1 MRFQCTF
8 CLSLIET
15 DQGFGTQLVCPSCKR
30 KCFTPRSRFSHS
42 RIIGDFVIRERIGSG
57 SGGKVFKAVQLSL
70 GRTVAL
76 KILTADEN
84 SDPKK
89 YEDFMH
95 EARAAARLNHVNLI
109 QAYAVGEED
118 GIYYMAMNLVDGET
132 LKARLLRE
140 GSIEIDE
147 ALHIVQQVAEALW
160 YAWENA
166 HMVHRD
172 VKPEN
177 IMITS
182 DGIVKLTDMG
192 LAVIQSEFS
201 ENSDIA
207 GSPSYMSPE
216 QLSGGSPDTR
226 SDIYSLGVTLYEM
239 LSGELP
245 FKAHDFETVATQ
257 HFTEEAIP
265 LRRLN
270 RAIPLRVSNL
280 ARQMM
285 EKMPEDRFADMN
297 GLLDEIWKIRQTT
310 APDSSMIPDVHTI
323 SINRLNYDLQRLPAK
338 PEAEAGEQKP
348 GKKQRDSF
356 VPFIIISIILFLL
369 MVASYGY
376 QYYLSRAEQDKTAL
390 LLPLRERVELFEKNV
405 RNNNAQNVMLLEKEG
420 QDILENMPGRRDE
433 SMSVLYW
440 KVRYYLTELKS
451 RSTDGRLKSREDEI
465 RDLKSRLDSEQQWN
479 AALNDEILQL
489 KKSNE
494 LMQTKM
500 KADETLFKEQSAKL
514 KTELDN
520 ALKSNRSFNI
530 SREQFWKDQFL
541 VSLYSIIRGR
551 DYPRGSALIDYQLA
565 QQDKAY
571 APWLEAFREPLASLE
586 ALDVLFFSKT
596 SKLTG
601 IRIPNEGQVVM
612 VDGGMIFYQSGN
624 AVRSR
629 PWYEFSA
636 DTLYALIRQ
645 INQKLADNRLRFE
658 ALLAV
663 YGGNM
668 GHPALNQAAAPLK
681 ELRRVVLDVAIEN
694 IRITAYNNRTQAAAE
709 AGSLLERFRHDPE
722 LEKSIS
728 ASLKDL
734 LGQ

>member
-8 CLSLIET
+8 CLSLIDT
-15 DQGFGTQLVCPSCKR
+15 NQDFGTQLNCPSCKR
-30 KCFTPRSRFSHS
+30 KCFVPRSRFSEN
-42 RIIGDFVIRERIGSG
+42 RIIGDFVIREKIGSG
-57 SGGKVFKAVQLSL
+57 AGGKVYKATQLSL

-84 SDPKK
+84 SNPKK

-118 GIYYMAMNLVDGET
+118 GLYYMAMNLVDGET

-140 GSIEIDE
+140 GPLEVDE
-147 ALHIVQQVAEALW
+147 ALHIAQQVAEALW

-166 HMVHRD
+166 RMVHRD

-182 DGIVKLTDMG
+182 DGIIKLTDMG

-201 ENSDIA
+201 ENSDIC

-216 QLSGGSPDTR
+216 QLSGASPDTR
-226 SDIYSLGVTLYEM
+226 SDIYSLGITLYEM
-239 LSGELP
+239 LAGELP
-245 FKAHDFETVATQ
+245 FKARDFEEVAAQ

-270 RAIPLRVSNL
+270 REIPIKVSNL
-280 ARQMM
+280 VRQMM
-285 EKMPEDRFADMN
+285 EKMPEDRFPDMN
-297 GLLDEIWKIRQTT
+297 ELLDEIWKIRQTT
-310 APDSSMIPDVHTI
+310 APDCSMIPDVHTI
-323 SINRLNYDLQRLPAK
+323 SINRLNYDLQRLAAK
-338 PEAEAGEQKP
+338 AETEEP
-348 GKKQRDSF
+348 PKKQRDSF

-369 MVASYGY
+369 MVATYGY
-376 QYYLSRAEQDKTAL
+376 QYYLGLAEESKTTS
-390 LLPLRERVELFEKNV
+390 LLPLRERIQLFEKNI
-405 RNNNAQNVMLLEKEG
+405 RNDGLSPAMLEQEGNN
-420 QDILENMPGRRDE
+420 ILETMPLRRDE
-433 SMSVLYW
+433 NTEALYW
-440 KVRYYLTELKS
+440 KVRYYLADLQS
-451 RSTDGRLKSREDEI
+451 RTSEGRLKTHDDEI
-465 RDLKSRLDSEQQWN
+465 RDLKGRLDSEQQWH

-489 KKSNE
+489 KKSND

-500 KADETLFKEQSAKL
+500 KNDEKSFKEQNARL
-514 KTELDN
+514 KTDLDN
-520 ALKSNRSFNI
+520 ALKI
-530 SREQFWKDQFL
+530 SRSAGVLQEQSWKKQFL
-541 VSLYSIIRGR
+541 ITLYGVIRGR
-551 DYPRGSALIDYQLA
+551 DYQRGAALIDFQA
-565 QQDKAY
+565 AEQGKAY
-571 APWLEAFREPLASLE
+571 APWLESFREPLESLE
-586 ALDVLFFSKT
+586 MLDALFFNKT

-612 VDGGMIFYQSGN
+612 VDGGVIFYQSGS

-629 PWYEFSA
+629 PWYEFDA
-636 DTLYALIRQ
+636 DTLYALVRQ
-645 INQKLADNRLRFE
+645 VNKKLAANRPRFE
-658 ALLAV
+658 VLLAV

-668 GHPALNQAAAPLK
+668 AHPALNQAIAPFK
-681 ELRRVVLDVAIEN
+681 ELRKAVVELAVEN
-694 IRITAYNNRTQAAAE
+694 IRITAYSNRTQAAAE